1 MENKIRGYR
10 SNQGRNPK
18 KSEDSAKI
26 MIYGCVIAMAI
37 FIVYGIVNTIHNVLV

>member
-1 MENKIRGYR
+1 MVNKIRQYR

-26 MIYGCVIAMAI
+26 MVYVCVMAMAI
-37 FIVYGIVNTIHNVLV
+37 FIVYGIVNTIQNVLA